1 MRIAVTEVFACSP
14 ETLWAH
20 IAEPE
25 KQKLWMKGLLS
36 NEPTS
41 PGPRGVGSTF
51 RMRIQEGRKAADY
64 DGEVT
69 AYDAPRH
76 MGVVLWG
83 GNFPKGMKVRVE
95 YRLTPEGATTRLD
108 YACNAEMPN
117 AGLLMKLM
125 GVIFRLFGKL
135 QLRGFMR
142 ALRKQVEGQTRAAV

>member
-1 MRIAVTEVFACSP
+1 MRIAVTHLFTCAP

-20 IAEPE
+20 IDEPD

-36 NEPTS
+36 NEPAS

-51 RMRIQEGRKAADY
+51 RMCIREGRKAVDY

-69 AYDAPRH
+69 AHDAPRH
-76 MGVVLWG
+76 LEVVLRG
-83 GNFPKGMKVRVE
+83 GNFPKGMKIRIE
-95 YRLTPEGATTRLD
+95 YRLTQQGPQTRLE
-108 YACNAEMPN
+108 YVCEPEMPN

-125 GVIFRLFGKL
+125 FVVFRLFGRM

-142 ALRKQVEGQTRAAV
+142 ALRKQVEGPTRAAA